1 MRIRRSDGGRI
12 RNGLSGINVSIINK
26 IRGRRSMKDMIMKT
40 DRLILRKMRR
50 DDAEN
55 LLEIFSDP
63 IAMEYYP
70 STKNEKQTLQWID

>member
-1 MRIRRSDGGRI
+1 MRIRRSDDGRI
-12 RNGLSGINVSIINK
+12 GNGLSGINVSIINK

-40 DRLILRKMRR
+40 DRLILRKMRH

-63 IAMEYYP
+63 AAMEYYP

>member
-1 MRIRRSDGGRI
+1 
-12 RNGLSGINVSIINK
+12 
-26 IRGRRSMKDMIMKT
+26 MKDMIMKT

-70 STKNEKQTLQWID
+70 STKNEKQTLQWIDRTLENYENTEPVCGLPNINKRANF